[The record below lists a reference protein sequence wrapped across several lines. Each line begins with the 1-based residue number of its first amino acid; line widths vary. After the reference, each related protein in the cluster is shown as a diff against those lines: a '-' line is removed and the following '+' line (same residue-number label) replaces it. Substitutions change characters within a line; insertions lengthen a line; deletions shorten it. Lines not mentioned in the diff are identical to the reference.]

1 MQTSSVGRPCLTG
14 YEIVEEIKR
23 YCRGN
28 LVYKRGRGDG
38 RWFEWI
44 KQDEGKGKDDKK
56 ETTTA
61 QQRCE
66 RGAEE
71 EREYCQQRRESC
83 VSYGGS
89 ALRHVGVSCAAC
101 ATSFPRLVRLAQR
114 GRSLYSG
121 HVHFIQGSLVVWTLA
136 RWSSRWRRWVLRLF
150 LRRYWGRMGS
160 VLNALKRQQGDGGRT
175 EALEQQGDGKALV
188 RLAQRGR
195 SLYSGHVHFIQGA
208 YG

>member
-1 MQTSSVGRPCLTG
+1 MQTPSVGRPCLTG
-14 YEIVEEIKR
+14 YEIVEETKR

-71 EREYCQQRRESC
+71 ERKYCQQRRAEEEREDCQQRRAEEEREYCQQRRAEED
-83 VSYGGS
+83 S
-89 ALRHVGVSCAAC
+89 AGNRN
-101 ATSFPRLVRLAQR
+101 QR
-114 GRSLYSG
+114 RGNT
-121 HVHFIQGSLVVWTLA
+121 GSL
-136 RWSSRWRRWVLRLF
+136 
-150 LRRYWGRMGS
+150 
-160 VLNALKRQQGDGGRT
+160 
-175 EALEQQGDGKALV
+175 EP
-188 RLAQRGR
+188 
-195 SLYSGHVHFIQGA
+195 
-208 YG
+208 